1 MNPLDF
7 KIRASQCWKI
17 MSNAKIKGEL
27 SQTCKTYLNEWFAN
41 DNEQINSKYI
51 NKGIEV
57 EDDLIDF
64 MAEQLGYGMA
74 SKCHESASNEFMQ
87 GTCDVLVNDAVID
100 VKASYNRNS
109 LYQQAIEG
117 LKDEYYWQLMV
128 YMELYKKE
136 KAIVFHGL
144 LNTPETD
151 WQPEIVYD
159 DMPANER
166 WIAFKFDYDID
177 KITAIKERVEQC
189 RAYLIEYDKKIKS
202 KLGKIN

>member
-1 MNPLDF
+1 MERLF
-7 KIRASQCWKI
+7 TIRCSAIGKI
-17 MSNAKIKGEL
+17 MSNAKVKGEL
-27 SQTCKTYLNEWFAN
+27 SQTCKSYLHEWYANE
-41 DNEQINSKYI
+41 NEQIHSKYI
-51 NKGIEV
+51 DKGIEV
-57 EDDLIDF
+57 ENDLIDF
-64 MAEQLGYGMA
+64 MAEQLGFGMA
-74 SKCHESASNEFMQ
+74 SKNTVRVSDEFME
-87 GTCDVLVNDAVID
+87 GECDVDLPTCVVD
-100 VKASYNRNS
+100 VKASWNKKT
-109 LYQQAIEG
+109 LQQVAIDG
-117 LKDEYYWQLMV
+117 YDKDYEWQLQG
-128 YMELYKKE
+128 YCHLYNKPT
-136 KAIVFHGL
+136 AYLFHGL